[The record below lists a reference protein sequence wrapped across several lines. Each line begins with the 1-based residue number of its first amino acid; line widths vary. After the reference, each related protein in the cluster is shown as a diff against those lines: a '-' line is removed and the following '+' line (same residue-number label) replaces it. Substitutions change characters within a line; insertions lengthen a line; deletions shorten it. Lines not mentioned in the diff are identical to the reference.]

1 MDGEQEFFF
10 NCPYCFSRISML
22 LEAYYDKQEYIEDC
36 EVCCRP
42 ISLSYSV
49 AEGEIMTLNAER
61 LDD

>member
-1 MDGEQEFFF
+1 
-10 NCPYCFSRISML
+10 ML